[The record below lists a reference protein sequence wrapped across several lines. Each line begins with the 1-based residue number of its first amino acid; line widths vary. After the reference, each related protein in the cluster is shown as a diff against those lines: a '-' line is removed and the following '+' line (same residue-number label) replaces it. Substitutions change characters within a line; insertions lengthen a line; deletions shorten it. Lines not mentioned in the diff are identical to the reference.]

1 MTDLTGQ
8 SRRKEMAESLSQ
20 WSRWWGAGGLDANV
34 GFRDWEVEPR
44 GLVGRVTCG
53 WSAKEN
59 QGCLF
64 QT

>member
-1 MTDLTGQ
+1 MEEVG
-8 SRRKEMAESLSQ
+8 
-20 WSRWWGAGGLDANV
+20 GAGGLDADV
-34 GFRDWEVEPR
+34 GFRDLEVEPR